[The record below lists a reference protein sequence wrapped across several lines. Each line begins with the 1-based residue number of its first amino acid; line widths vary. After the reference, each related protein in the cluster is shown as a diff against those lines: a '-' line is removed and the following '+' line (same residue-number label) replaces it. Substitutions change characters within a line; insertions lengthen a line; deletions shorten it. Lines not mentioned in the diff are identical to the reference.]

1 MKQIIIGAALVLAS
15 VTPAHALKIT
25 NLDDVPHRVALEG
38 RGEVIVLEIAVGA
51 TEYMTGS
58 SQGMLSLEESA
69 PASKGKKKVAK
80 PPANNGS
87 LVKTDGMLAG
97 IVGDKHRSVHADPD
111 SSYVIW
117 QGGDLRLQ
125 SRTKD
130 AQGR

>member
-1 MKQIIIGAALVLAS
+1 MRSYMIMGLMLLAAS
-15 VTPAHALKIT
+15 PATALKIT

-38 RGEVIVLEIAVGA
+38 RGEVIVQEVAVGA

-58 SQGMLSLEESA
+58 SQGMLSLVELA
-69 PASKGKKKVAK
+69 PPASKGKKRMTKR
-80 PPANNGS
+80 PANHGS
-87 LVKTDGMLAG
+87 LIKADGMLAG
-97 IVGDKHRSVHADPD
+97 IVGDKSRSVHADPD